1 MCEDFVVVGD
11 VLAVVSALEELD
23 LIIKGSLPP
32 LLDVLL
38 VLLTLVLVP
47 LSELD
52 CEELAAVVEVLVT
65 TG

>member
-1 MCEDFVVVGD
+1 MWEGSAVVGD
-11 VLAVVSALEELD
+11 VLAVLSALEELD
-23 LIIKGSLPP
+23 PIIKGSLPP